1 MFALPLIGLKNAGPQ
16 PPWWLRCAAVSG
28 FVVTLLYSMLSIFP
42 IIQVASPFAF
52 SAKVGGV
59 IVGANLVGA
68 SLYKLEKRS
77 DTGTNS

>member
-1 MFALPLIGLKNAGPQ
+1 
-16 PPWWLRCAAVSG
+16 
-28 FVVTLLYSMLSIFP
+28 MLSIFP